1 MLLQRWETLL
11 LAARDDLV
19 VEQEVVEALRKAFR
33 TNQGK
38 WIAAR
43 ASVDPSFVSNVL
55 AGRKRPSPE
64 LARILGY
71 ERVGGSGSLARLYR
85 RIR

>member
-1 MLLQRWETLL
+1 MTLARWETLL
-11 LAARDDLV
+11 LTARDDLV
-19 VEQEVVEALRKAFR
+19 DEQEVVEALRRAFR

-43 ASVDPSFVSNVL
+43 AGVDPSFVSNVL
-55 AGRKRPSPE
+55 AGRKRPSAE

-71 ERVGGSGSLARLYR
+71 ERVGGSRSLARLYR
-85 RIR
+85 QIR

>member
-19 VEQEVVEALRKAFR
+19 DEQEVVEALRKAFR

-43 ASVDPSFVSNVL
+43 AGVDPSFVSNVL

-71 ERVGGSGSLARLYR
+71 ERVGGSGSFARLYR